1 MISCSDFLL
10 NVVLSIK
17 EVEMIDL
24 WTIYNPRDQF
34 MDFPNF
40 EMLDAKIVS
49 VLNNII
55 QNCHFKKKVSL
66 EEQKAQRRIDFYEED
81 RIPYMIYDYFRV
93 VFMMPFLTKLIFAMN
108 LRNDDIQEF
117 DLKWDPIL
125 SSLTKIPL
133 DDI

>member
-1 MISCSDFLL
+1 MISCSDFPLD
-10 NVVLSIK
+10 VVLSIK

-24 WTIYNPRDQF
+24 WTIYNPRDEF

-40 EMLDAKIVS
+40 EMLDAKIVF

-81 RIPYMIYDYFRV
+81 RIPYMIYDYFQV

-117 DLKWDPIL
+117 DLK
-125 SSLTKIPL
+125 
-133 DDI
+133 